1 MRRASP
7 GRQTVCVCDAR
18 SHLSEGLTAP
28 DDRSST
34 VSRVTSTTP
43 SLDVFYLYR
52 DSPLRRDALRGP
64 AGSAHRY
71 VLFGLD
77 QHVAQ
82 GVRARHNLEL
92 RDPPPRWARAME
104 SGLGAA
110 VSAVGGYGGDFA
122 HVLPSV
128 RAMNEADVVFST
140 VDTVGL
146 PLVLLR
152 RAGLVRRPIVYAA
165 IGLPERLARLQ
176 GARLR
181 RLYRTALDSVSVI
194 AVYSQFEADVLREW
208 LGDRS
213 VPVEFVPFGVDTDWF
228 RPDPDAA
235 QDADVVSIGADPHRD
250 FRLLIEVATHAPKL
264 RFRIVTTAAERQALR
279 PAPDNVEI
287 RADIPFSQIRDE
299 LAAARVVALPVR
311 ANSYSG
317 ATTVLLQAMAMEKPI
332 VVSRT
337 EAIAEGY
344 GLEHGTNCLLVDPGD
359 AGAFERAVVELLHDE
374 TAARS
379 LGAQARQTAVRLLS
393 WDRYAAE
400 MLALL
405 RAAS

>member
-1 MRRASP
+1 M
-7 GRQTVCVCDAR
+7 
-18 SHLSEGLTAP
+18 
-28 DDRSST
+28 
-34 VSRVTSTTP
+34 SRVTSIAS

-52 DSPLRRDALRGP
+52 DSPLRREALRQP
-64 AGSAHRY
+64 SGSAHRY

-77 QHVAQ
+77 QHVAE

-92 RDPPPRWARAME
+92 PEPPPWWARAAE
-104 SGLGAA
+104 GGLGAA
-110 VSAVGGYGGDFA
+110 ISAVGAYGGDFA
-122 HVLPSV
+122 GVLPNM
-128 RAMNEADVVFST
+128 RTLNGAAVVFST

-165 IGLPERLARLQ
+165 IGLPERLARLR
-176 GARLR
+176 GARMR
-181 RLYRTALDSVSVI
+181 GLYRAALDSVSTIV
-194 AVYSQFEADVLREW
+194 VYSQYEADVLREW
-208 LGDRS
+208 LGDGS

-235 QDADVVSIGADPHRD
+235 LDADVVSIGADPHRD
-250 FRLLIEVATHAPKL
+250 FRLLIEVATRSPGR
-264 RFRIVTTAAERQALR
+264 RFRIVTTRAEQQALR

-287 RADIPFSQIRDE
+287 RADIPFAQVRDQ
-299 LAAARVVALPVR
+299 LATARVVALPVR

-317 ATTVLLQAMAMEKPI
+317 ATTVLLQAMAMGKPI

-344 GLEHGTNCLLVDPGD
+344 GLEHGINCLLVEPGYAD
-359 AGAFERAVVELLHDE
+359 VFERAVVELLEDE
-374 TAARS
+374 TTARS
-379 LGAQARQTAVRLLS
+379 LGAHARQTAVRLLS
-393 WDRYAAE
+393 WDRYAAD

-405 RAAS
+405 RRAAG